1 MSAPQGYR
9 ENAQGHLVPVSSIS
23 PLDHERDR
31 LVRDIFCEHQ
41 ELAEANRAF
50 RDKAVA
56 QILAFQELSA
66 GQYGVQPRKR
76 AGGDVTLNSFDG
88 SLRVV
93 MANDDQLAFNEQLS
107 VAKQM
112 IFECIDGWTADASAP
127 VRALVQAAFRATRK
141 GQLSMSRILA
151 LRSVEIAD
159 DKWQLAMKALG
170 DALQVIGSRT
180 YVRVYKRVKDD
191 RYVLLPLDGCG
202 PEHGER
208 SSEIGGENPAK
219 AEQQAPSVGDYNE
232 EDARHE

>member
-1 MSAPQGYR
+1 MSAPEGYLA
-9 ENAQGHLVPVSSIS
+9 NAQGHLVPVGKIP
-23 PLDHERDR
+23 PLDYERDR
-31 LVRDIFCEHQ
+31 LVRDIYCDHQ

-50 RDKAVA
+50 RDMAIA
-56 QILAFQELSA
+56 QVTAFQQLSA
-66 GQYGVQPRKR
+66 EKYGVQPRKR

-112 IFECIDGWTADASAP
+112 IFECIEGWTADASAP

-151 LRSVEIAD
+151 LRTVEIAD
-159 DKWQLAMKALG
+159 DKWQQAMKALG
-170 DALQVIGSRT
+170 EALQVIGSRT

-191 RYVLLPLDGCG
+191 RYVLLPLDGSAG
-202 PEHGER
+202 VEEGGR
-208 SSEIGGENPAK
+208 SSSPAPEIPVTPSSCHPVSTEGGAL
-219 AEQQAPSVGDYNE
+219 
-232 EDARHE
+232 